1 MTLIAQEIPKVGLVM
16 EEVTVV
22 RWLKNVGDDVVAGE
36 PLIEVETEKSVVEIE
51 AAATGRLTQ
60 ILVQVDARAAVGDQV
75 AWIESAEPQSAATP
89 VPRPRAADPET
100 AEVPGIAAPPRRADS
115 ETAAPM
121 PSAAMAALGG
131 RIRSSPVARK
141 LAAERGVDLAGIAG
155 TGPGGRV
162 QLDDVQRAIDAPRAP
177 TPAGQPLSRM
187 RRALARAMTISH
199 ATIPQF
205 TVSRSVEWTVLQ
217 ALRPEFSARLPVGS
231 PKLSV
236 NDFLLQAVAR
246 ALIEFPALNATFSGD
261 PQSAD
266 ARVVEAAGAH
276 IGLVVAVDGGLL
288 VPVIHDVEQLG
299 LAEIARRR
307 QDGVER
313 GLKGR
318 LKREEVDGATFSI
331 SNLGTQ
337 GPDRFTAIINPP
349 QSAILAVGRQRD
361 CVVARQG
368 AVVIRPLSDLTLT
381 VDHRVADGRLASQ
394 FLARLAEILEG
405 RDWRLE

>member
-1 MTLIAQEIPKVGLVM
+1 M
-16 EEVTVV
+16 
-22 RWLKNVGDDVVAGE
+22 
-36 PLIEVETEKSVVEIE
+36 
-51 AAATGRLTQ
+51 
-60 ILVQVDARAAVGDQV
+60 
-75 AWIESAEPQSAATP
+75 
-89 VPRPRAADPET
+89 
-100 AEVPGIAAPPRRADS
+100 
-115 ETAAPM
+115 
-121 PSAAMAALGG
+121 
-131 RIRSSPVARK
+131 
-141 LAAERGVDLAGIAG
+141 
-155 TGPGGRV
+155 
-162 QLDDVQRAIDAPRAP
+162 
-177 TPAGQPLSRM
+177 
-187 RRALARAMTISH
+187 
-199 ATIPQF
+199 
-205 TVSRSVEWTVLQ
+205 
-217 ALRPEFSARLPVGS
+217 
-231 PKLSV
+231 
-236 NDFLLQAVAR
+236 
-246 ALIEFPALNATFSGD
+246 NATFSGD